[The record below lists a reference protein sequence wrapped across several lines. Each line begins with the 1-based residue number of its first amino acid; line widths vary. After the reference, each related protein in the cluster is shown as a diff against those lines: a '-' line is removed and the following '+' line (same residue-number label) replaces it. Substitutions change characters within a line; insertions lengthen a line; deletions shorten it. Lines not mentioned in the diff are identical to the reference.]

1 MNLGC
6 GSGTLGAM
14 AKDEDRRTGLLKCA
28 ARVFLKHGYEATSM
42 NLIAEKAEVTK
53 PGLYYHFKSKQDL
66 LFSIMS
72 LAMDLLERTTREAIV
87 SSSDSEERLEK
98 ILAIHARM
106 ITREGDGTFTLL
118 VIDLVQ
124 VLPPD
129 DRRLIDHRK
138 RAYFELVRAT
148 LEQLRKDGKLR
159 QGFSE
164 TVAAFSL
171 LGMVMWITKWY
182 QPDGQLSD
190 DEVARQVTELA
201 LSAVLRDDRRS
212 S

>member
-1 MNLGC
+1 
-6 GSGTLGAM
+6 
-14 AKDEDRRTGLLKCA
+14 
-28 ARVFLKHGYEATSM
+28 M

-72 LAMDLLERTTREAIV
+72 FAMDLLERTTREVIV

-98 ILAIHARM
+98 ILSSHSRM

-148 LEQLRKDGKLR
+148 LEQLRKEGKLR

-182 QPDGQLSD
+182 QPDGRLSD
-190 DEVARQVTELA
+190 DEVARQVTEMA